1 MIAKVMPDDMLKQ
14 SLYFPQEM
22 LEEIKDEA
30 KRLERSTSWVVTKA
44 WKLAREKIRNMKA
57 TDSGQ

>member
-1 MIAKVMPDDMLKQ
+1 MIAEVMPDDMLKQ

-44 WKLAREKIRNMKA
+44 WKLARDKIRKMKA